1 MEKVSRRTI
10 LKGLRAFFVML
21 AVPFSMVRTA
31 FAERFP
37 TRTVEKENFTFNPTD
52 GLLIWT
58 DQQTSEP
65 YKLVIDGMVRKPVQ
79 LSYSDLRKL
88 PSVTQVNDFH
98 CVEGWTMPRVEWSG
112 FRFREL
118 LNLVE
123 PLGGAEYVTF
133 HSLGETRYKPHGQ
146 AHYVE
151 SFKLSSLLDDDQELL
166 MTLGKDGKPLSQD
179 RGAPLRVIAPFRLA
193 YKSIKFVH
201 RIEFSKKKQLGWW
214 TLENPVYSWEGHIRR
229 KAKDGT
235 D

>member
-1 MEKVSRRTI
+1 MGKGQQKDHPQG
-10 LKGLRAFFVML
+10 LKSVLRHACSPVFNGLGQPL
-21 AVPFSMVRTA
+21 AEGSDQNRG
-31 FAERFP
+31 
-37 TRTVEKENFTFNPTD
+37 KGDFTFNPTD

-166 MTLGKDGKPLSQD
+166 MDSGQ
-179 RGAPLRVIAPFRLA
+179 
-193 YKSIKFVH
+193 
-201 RIEFSKKKQLGWW
+201 
-214 TLENPVYSWEGHIRR
+214 RR
-229 KAKDGT
+229 KTIVSG
-235 D
+235 